1 MYSSPLRSNF
11 WPDVLTKPVT
21 VGVEAGAVVDETTVV
36 VVEAMV
42 DVVVA
47 ELATP
52 GRHSI
57 KIELVCYYCPILG
70 ETGLKKIIRE

>member
-1 MYSSPLRSNF
+1 MYSSPLRTNF

-36 VVEAMV
+36 VDEATV

-57 KIELVCYYCPILG
+57 EKELGCYYYPHPG
-70 ETGLKKIIRE
+70 RD

>member
-1 MYSSPLRSNF
+1 M
-11 WPDVLTKPVT
+11 T

-36 VVEAMV
+36 VDEATV

-57 KIELVCYYCPILG
+57 EIELGCYYYPHPG
-70 ETGLKKIIRE
+70 RD